1 MLPGIMSPMNPM
13 YRHIFIAL
21 ILTVVVAVSACATHV
36 APMEEYAPTVDVS
49 ELERDDS
56 GFPTIVYRRE
66 GAPELGEF
74 NRFIIDPVK
83 VFYADPEMQELSPEQ
98 VHMMQEY
105 LLFALARELRT
116 SGYEVG
122 TRSEAGTLRISFTL
136 SGLKAP
142 SAVAWSATAV
152 RPVAASIGEAT
163 VEAIFRD
170 AYTNRVEAVVVSRAR
185 GFRWLNRTTFS
196 TWVDVQEFIDDWAEG
211 FREAVDEA
219 HALRSGD

>member
-1 MLPGIMSPMNPM
+1 VKVI
-13 YRHIFIAL
+13 YRYSFLAVIL
-21 ILTVVVAVSACATHV
+21 IVLVAVSACATRGSPV
-36 APMEEYAPTVDVS
+36 EIYVPTVDVS

-56 GFPTIVYRRE
+56 EFPTIIYRRT
-66 GAPELGEF
+66 GAPELGAF
-74 NRFIIDPVK
+74 TRFIIDPVQ
-83 VFYADPEMQELSPEQ
+83 VFYDDPAMQELSPEQ
-98 VHMMQEY
+98 VGEIQQY
-105 LLFALARELRT
+105 LLHAMVRELRDA
-116 SGYEVG
+116 GYEVG

-142 SAVAWSATAV
+142 SAGARAAATV

-170 AYTNRVEAVVVSRAR
+170 GITNRVEAVVVSRAR

-211 FREAVDEA
+211 FRISVDEA
-219 HALRSGD
+219 HAH